1 MEDAAWAKGFLMPEL
16 SAEQPWKRC
25 LYCNQFDLWQG
36 SLAVCNARRMVLSP
50 KAHYNRRCNSWE
62 PNTYC
67 KTKPDWS
74 SEPAA
79 EIVASAMNAT

>member
-1 MEDAAWAKGFLMPEL
+1 
-16 SAEQPWKRC
+16 
-25 LYCNQFDLWQG
+25 
-36 SLAVCNARRMVLSP
+36 MVLSP

-74 SEPAA
+74 AEPAA
-79 EIVASAMNAT
+79 EIVAGAMNAT